1 MNSSV
6 EIIEDH
12 LLDAHVVEQFAI
24 PLERYK
30 AIPSLSL
37 SLFLVNRTQWYTMD
51 FMKLSQVVSRWK
63 KTGRDSIG

>member
-30 AIPSLSL
+30 AIPPLSLSL
-37 SLFLVNRTQWYTMD
+37 SR
-51 FMKLSQVVSRWK
+51 
-63 KTGRDSIG
+63 